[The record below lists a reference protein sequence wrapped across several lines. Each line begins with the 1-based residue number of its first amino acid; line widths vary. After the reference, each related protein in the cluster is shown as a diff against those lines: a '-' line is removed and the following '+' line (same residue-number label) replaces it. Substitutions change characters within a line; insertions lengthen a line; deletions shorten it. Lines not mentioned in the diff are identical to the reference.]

1 MIVFPGAPLAHFS
14 LEDGMEEFKRKLDEL
29 GTIIGDGI
37 AYFAAWFGLATDNDE
52 TAHALKRYDGFFVAA
67 GNALLWMALIQLNKV
82 FDSDKRTVSMR
93 NLLTQLKED
102 RALVPELTD
111 DNLLVIE
118 EKLDGSEEVWERL
131 KRFRDQRL
139 AHHDSTVT
147 GDTAVLIGEINKLID
162 DIKEMYN
169 AICRGH
175 NRECTAFESIARDAE
190 RHTGQVVQLVVD
202 EKDRVARPY
211 QDPCT
216 I

>member
-1 MIVFPGAPLAHFS
+1 MIVSPSAPLAHFS

-52 TAHALKRYDGFFVAA
+52 TAHALNRYVGLFRPA
-67 GNALLWMALIQLNKV
+67 GNALLWMALIQFYKV
-82 FDSDKRTVSMR
+82 FDSDKRTVSLR

-102 RALVPELTD
+102 RALVPKLTD
-111 DNLLVIE
+111 GDLLDIE
-118 EKLDGSEEVWERL
+118 KKLGESEEVLERL

-147 GDTAVLIGEINKLID
+147 GETTVLIGEINKLID

-169 AICRGH
+169 AICRGR
-175 NRECTAFESIARDAE
+175 NRESTAFESIARDAE

-202 EKDRVARPY
+202 ESERVRNP
-211 QDPCT
+211 
-216 I
+216 